1 MRSDLEMTQIMH
13 RVITV
18 SMFLILFQVL
28 LINTEIC
35 SAGMESGSGVVNESQ
50 QKDNEDIFEKD
61 LPSIKGM
68 ASSFGIVIA
77 LIIIFFVFLKWRY
90 GFSGGVK
97 GNRKYI
103 QVVESRSLGP
113 KRYLYLVKVVDKLLV
128 IGSTNDGLS
137 LLSEMNDDG
146 KVVQVEKPSS
156 GADGFSGFLKKVYSN
171 KNS

>member
-1 MRSDLEMTQIMH
+1 MH
-13 RVITV
+13 RVIRV
-18 SMFLILFQVL
+18 SLLLILFQVW
-28 LINTEIC
+28 LINTTL
-35 SAGMESGSGVVNESQ
+35 SGAGMESGSAITNESQ
-50 QKDNEDIFEKD
+50 QEENEDIFVKD

-68 ASSFGIVIA
+68 AGSLGIVIV
-77 LIIIFFVFLKWRY
+77 LIIIFFLFLKWRY

-103 QVVESRSLGP
+103 QVVEYRSLGP

-128 IGSTNDGLS
+128 LGSTNEGLS

-146 KVVQVEKPSS
+146 KVVQAEKPSS
-156 GADGFSGFLKKVYSN
+156 GDDGFSGFIKKVCCS